1 MFHAGDVVVK
11 PSVGLCKIHGIRRM
25 EIEARVEDFYVIHSG
40 EVEVLV
46 PRKQADQGA
55 LRAPMSEPQL
65 QEVYAALEAP
75 FRPFAIEQGDDLP
88 EEYQYSALELKE
100 VLRRR
105 TPLELVDVIR
115 ALYNKEQDHVL
126 DKKESQC
133 LLQAMNMLVEE
144 IAYLEKTT
152 KGRSKIQM
160 NKLLAAGRKEGRRQ
174 KAAEDL

>member
-55 LRAPMSEPQL
+55 LRSPMSEQQL
-65 QEVYAALEAP
+65 QEVYAALEVS
-75 FRPFAIEQGDDLP
+75 FRPFTIEQGDDLP
-88 EEYQYSALELKE
+88 ELYQRPATELKE
-100 VLRRR
+100 ILKRRS
-105 TPLELVDVIR
+105 PLELVETIR
-115 ALYNKEQDHVL
+115 ILYNKEQDHGL
-126 DKKESQC
+126 DKKESNA
-133 LLQAMNMLVEE
+133 LVQAMNMLVEE

-160 NKLLAAGRKEGRRQ
+160 NKLLAAGRKEGRRE
-174 KAAEDL
+174 KAAEEL